1 MPSKQHKKTVGSQF
15 QESLASLISTLH
27 ATTPHYVRC
36 IKVSEICSDLEL
48 FSKVFSL
55 IPAQRR

>member
-1 MPSKQHKKTVGSQF
+1 MYFNNENIPHKVVPSKQHKKTVGSQF

-36 IKVSEICSDLEL
+36 IKVGI
-48 FSKVFSL
+48 
-55 IPAQRR
+55 